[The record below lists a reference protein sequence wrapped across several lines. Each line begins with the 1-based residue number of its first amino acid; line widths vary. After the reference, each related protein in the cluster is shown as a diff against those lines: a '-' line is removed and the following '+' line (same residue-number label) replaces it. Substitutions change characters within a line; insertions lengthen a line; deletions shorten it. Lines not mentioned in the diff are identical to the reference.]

1 MLLATLCPICRRP
14 DGAPCPECVELLEP
28 AADVPCPDALS
39 SVRAALVYEGAA
51 RLLVAG
57 VKYRDARGAVG
68 WLADAMS
75 ARVVDVADQLDVVTW
90 APTSAGRRRR
100 RGFDHSELLARAV
113 ARRLRRPSAPLLRRR
128 PGPAQTGRSAAA
140 RRDGVEFCADRRAE
154 GRVVLLVDDVVT
166 TGATLGAAAAALGEA
181 GALSVVGLVAGAT
194 PPPASGPGS

>member
-28 AADVPCPDALS
+28 ATEVPCPPGLTS
-39 SVRAALVYEGAA
+39 LRAALWYEGAA

-68 WLADAMS
+68 WLAEAMA
-75 ARVVDVADQLDVVTW
+75 ARAPADGVDIVTW

-113 ARRLRRPSAPLLRRR
+113 ARRLGLASAPLLRRR
-128 PGPAQTGRSAAA
+128 PGDAQTGRSAAERQDVA
-140 RRDGVEFCADRRAE
+140 FCADHRVA
-154 GRVVLLVDDVVT
+154 GRQVLVVDDIVT
-166 TGATLGAAAAALGEA
+166 TGATLGAAGAALHEA
-181 GALSVVGLVAGAT
+181 GALAVAGLVAAAT
-194 PPPASGPGS
+194 PRPSGPP